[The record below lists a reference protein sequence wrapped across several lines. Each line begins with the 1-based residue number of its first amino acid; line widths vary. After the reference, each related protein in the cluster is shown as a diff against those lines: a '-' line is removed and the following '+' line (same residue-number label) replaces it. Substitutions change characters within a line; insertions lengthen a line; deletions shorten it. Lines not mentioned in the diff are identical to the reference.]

1 MSDAWERVWIDFY
14 DETQTSGSMVG
25 KVYATDLGDVEYIRA
40 DVSAARIADLT
51 RQLAEARDKAL
62 DDAQL
67 AAQQCLIDLAHSTGG
82 DMERRASTLINAETH
97 VSFAIRN
104 LKGPTP

>member
-1 MSDAWERVWIDFY
+1 MSEEPNQIWQHRID
-14 DETQTSGSMVG
+14 E
-25 KVYATDLGDVEYIRA
+25 LE
-40 DVSAARIADLT
+40 